1 MSKLIWRRLA
11 LGVLTL
17 WLISLIVFAAVLALP
32 GDAATAI
39 LGKEATPDRVAALRD
54 QLNLNDSVVSQYL
67 QWIGGVVTGSFG
79 ESAATQQPVSELLS
93 ERVGNSLFL
102 VLIASLVAIPL
113 SIALGVWLA
122 MKRDRPADH
131 IGSTVSLVLAALP
144 EFVIGIGLVLL
155 FATSVFQW
163 FPAVSLL
170 APGERAWEAPK
181 YVVLPAATLVLA
193 VTPYISRIMRG
204 SMIEVL
210 ESEYVTMA
218 RLKGLSER
226 TVIWR
231 DPGRGAPAR
240 VDGGRRRG
248 RRVRVLVSGHRPRA
262 GRGRREPRHAGRP
275 DGRDARRG
283 GLRAD
288 EPRRGPRD
296 DPRYSEAEDRG
307 AMSNPAIDSS
317 VDVGLEAAVERVTG
331 AAALQ
336 RRPWLGILRN
346 ALRLGRTQIGVAIVA
361 LLLAIALFGPL
372 VAPHSPTEFVAVP
385 NTGPSSDALFGADAL
400 GRDVLSRFLHGGL
413 SVLWMAA
420 SATLIGVIAG
430 VGIGLVAAYS
440 RGWVDDVLMRASDV
454 VLAFPQ
460 IILALLAVSAIGSK
474 LWLIVL
480 VVAVGHIPRVARVMR
495 GAAQEVVERDFVKAA
510 EAVGEKR
517 SRIVFGELLPNV
529 TSPLLV
535 ELGLRMTYSIGL
547 VAAVSFL
554 GFGLQPPSSDWGLM
568 INENRLSITV
578 QPWAVLLPVLA
589 IGLLTVGT
597 NLITDGIARAAIG
610 IDRRAER

>member
-1 MSKLIWRRLA
+1 
-11 LGVLTL
+11 
-17 WLISLIVFAAVLALP
+17 
-32 GDAATAI
+32 
-39 LGKEATPDRVAALRD
+39 
-54 QLNLNDSVVSQYL
+54 
-67 QWIGGVVTGSFG
+67 
-79 ESAATQQPVSELLS
+79 
-93 ERVGNSLFL
+93 
-102 VLIASLVAIPL
+102 
-113 SIALGVWLA
+113 
-122 MKRDRPADH
+122 
-131 IGSTVSLVLAALP
+131 
-144 EFVIGIGLVLL
+144 
-155 FATSVFQW
+155 
-163 FPAVSLL
+163 
-170 APGERAWEAPK
+170 
-181 YVVLPAATLVLA
+181 
-193 VTPYISRIMRG
+193 
-204 SMIEVL
+204 
-210 ESEYVTMA
+210 
-218 RLKGLSER
+218 
-226 TVIWR
+226 
-231 DPGRGAPAR
+231 
-240 VDGGRRRG
+240 
-248 RRVRVLVSGHRPRA
+248 
-262 GRGRREPRHAGRP
+262 
-275 DGRDARRG
+275 
-283 GLRAD
+283 
-288 EPRRGPRD
+288 
-296 DPRYSEAEDRG
+296 
-307 AMSNPAIDSS
+307 MSNPAIGTS
-317 VDVGLEAAVERVTG
+317 VDVGLEAAVEPVTG

-346 ALRLGRTQIGVAIVA
+346 ALRLGRTKIGVAIVA
-361 LLLAIALFGPL
+361 LLLAIAVFGPL

-420 SATLIGVIAG
+420 SATILGVVLG

-440 RGWVDDVLMRASDV
+440 RGWLDDVLMRASDV

-460 IILALLAVSAIGSK
+460 IILALLAVSAIGPK

-480 VVAVGHIPRVARVMR
+480 VVALGHIPRVARVMR

-517 SRIVFGELLPNV
+517 LRIVFGELLPNV

-554 GFGLQPPSSDWGLM
+554 GFGLQPPASDWGLM

-610 IDRRAER
+610 IDRKATR